1 MDQFLA
7 PLVAFVETNHDYA
20 GPVLALLTLGESLL
34 IIGIIIPASV
44 VMLVMGG
51 LMGSGMVDPVSVL
64 LWGIAGA
71 IVGDA
76 ISYFFGRWM
85 GYALLHT
92 WPLKHQ
98 RRAVAR
104 ARLLFMRHGAMAVFV
119 GRFLGPLRAVAPTMA
134 GMMKMSQRRFHV
146 ANVTSAIVWL
156 PLMLLPGY
164 ITGRGMQSMDPTQIG
179 IVVVS
184 LCAIVALVLV
194 ARSLL
199 RRRRLEQRL

>member
-1 MDQFLA
+1 MDQYLQ
-7 PLVAFVETNHDYA
+7 PLLAFVEANHEYA

-51 LMGSGMVDPVSVL
+51 LIGSGVVDAGPVL

-76 ISYFFGRWM
+76 LSYFIGRWL
-85 GYALLHT
+85 GPALLRS
-92 WPLKHQ
+92 WPLKQQ

-104 ARLLFMRHGAMAVFV
+104 TRLLFMRHGSMAVFA
-119 GRFLGPLRAVAPTMA
+119 GRFLGPLRSIAPTMA
-134 GMMKMSQRRFHV
+134 GMMGMRQHRFQI
-146 ANVTSAIVWL
+146 ANVASAIAWL

-164 ITGRGMQSMDPTQIG
+164 LTGRGMQSVDESNFG
-179 IVVVS
+179 VVLAGVLS
-184 LCAIVALVLV
+184 VILAIWV

-199 RRRRLEQRL
+199 RRRRQEHKS